1 MKRAYSG
8 PLINPKRIN
17 QGNDRLVPDID
28 PGGSTSTEEPKQM
41 KIGEPVDRFNVK
53 KAGNWLKREL
63 RT

>member
-53 KAGNWLKREL
+53 KAGN
-63 RT
+63 